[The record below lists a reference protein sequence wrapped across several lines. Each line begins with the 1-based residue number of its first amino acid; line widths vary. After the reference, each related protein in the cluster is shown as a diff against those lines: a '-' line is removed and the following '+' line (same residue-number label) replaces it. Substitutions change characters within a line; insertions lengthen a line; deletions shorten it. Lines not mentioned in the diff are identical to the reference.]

1 MFRLMKPTHA
11 LFATFTVLLSS
22 CGESGPQP
30 PAKGTPAFYWAA
42 AGDTFK
48 AGDYL
53 KTNDHLEKLATG
65 DYAARAVPW
74 RLVLLDG
81 MAQGYA
87 EMADKFEMG
96 GRANKTNPA
105 PFRRQ
110 VSQYRNRASQ
120 LALGFGEALQKFEKS
135 NPSGDVNLEFAF
147 PAGSAKVV
155 AGLNKAAEGLA
166 VADADL
172 PALEKQSLER
182 AALIAVS
189 RAVGAGEDSAKA
201 RETFASGAAKAPVDV
216 FLRAMAEAALN
227 RAEVFTPLK
236 ADQPDRFKFFC
247 EQASGLAKKLP
258 DSKETKELKTKIEEM
273 VKKGTKKR

>member
-1 MFRLMKPTHA
+1 MKPLH
-11 LFATFTVLLSS
+11 ATFAIFTMLLSS

-42 AGDTFK
+42 AGETFK
-48 AGDYL
+48 AGDYM

-65 DYAARAVPW
+65 EYAARAVPW

-87 EMADKFEMG
+87 DLADKFELG
-96 GRANKTNPA
+96 GRMNKTNPA

-110 VSQYRNRASQ
+110 VSVYRNRASQ

-135 NPSGDVNLEFAF
+135 SPSGDVSLDFSF
-147 PAGSAKVV
+147 PAGAAKQV
-155 AGLNKAAEGLA
+155 AALNKVAEGLA
-166 VADADL
+166 VPDADL
-172 PALEKQSLER
+172 PSIEKQALER
-182 AALIAVS
+182 AVVLAVS
-189 RAVGAGEDSAKA
+189 RAVGAGDDAAKA
-201 RETFASGAAKAPVDV
+201 REAFGAGAAKTTVDT
-216 FLRAMAEAALN
+216 LWRAMAEAALN
-227 RAEVFTPLK
+227 RAEIFTPLK

-247 EQASGLAKKLP
+247 EQAAGLAKKAP

-273 VKKGTKKR
+273 VKKGAKKR

>member
-11 LFATFTVLLSS
+11 LFATFAFLLTS

-42 AGDTFK
+42 AGETFK

-65 DYAARAVPW
+65 EYAGRAVPW

-87 EMADKFEMG
+87 DLADKFEMG

-147 PAGSAKVV
+147 PAGAAKQV
-155 AGLNKAAEGLA
+155 AALNKVAEGLA
-166 VADADL
+166 IADSEL
-172 PALEKQSLER
+172 PATEKQALER
-182 AALIAVS
+182 AVVLAVA

-201 RETFASGAAKAPVDV
+201 RESFASGAAKAPVDV
-216 FLRAMAEAALN
+216 FLRAMAEAAVN

-247 EQASGLAKKLP
+247 EQAAGLAKKLP
-258 DSKETKELKTKIEEM
+258 DSKETKELKAKIDEM
-273 VKKGTKKR
+273 VKKGAKKR